1 MVFDVSAGVTAA
13 LLGTAIG
20 LGVDTLSFK
29 SGTYDNASAGPQ
41 QLSAYDDGVG
51 RMNRTNVMFAI
62 AGAGAAFTAVTAIWL
77 TDWHGGGRATTAS
90 LGVGPGSLELD
101 GTFR

>member
-1 MVFDVSAGVTAA
+1 VTAV

-41 QLSAYDDGVG
+41 QLADYDDGVG

-62 AGAGAAFTAVTAIWL
+62 AGAGAVFTAVTAIWL
-77 TDWHGGGRATTAS
+77 TDWHGAAHATTAS
-90 LGVGPGSLELD
+90 LGVGAGSLQLY